1 MIIAIIVRVEAHI
14 VMIIVIVRVEAKA
27 CMRVMDEGERWM
39 RIFLVM
45 TELTAS
51 VLLHFLDCLFH
62 ADEVLVVQPQGQ
74 NIPRAFLSLG
84 SGLQSSACELIIKVW
99 LVGQYK
105 FQFVNWIILLTNI
118 SFNL

>member
-1 MIIAIIVRVEAHI
+1 MDEEISRNDGAHTIMTIA
-14 VMIIVIVRVEAKA
+14 VIVRGETTAGT
-27 CMRVMDEGERWM
+27 RVMSERWL